1 MQNLPATY
9 KPFFD
14 LFETVPKPE
23 FRFDR
28 VYYMAIDAE
37 WYESRGR
44 NVVLSYQLATV
55 SRTSSANFIKYVPPS
70 KRLTLSE
77 LIGMGIASVNGGSI
91 PEDHQRGKNLVILV
105 SHNVAAEWSVL
116 ADRDEPHITKKLTLI
131 RKSPVTGSDPIQ
143 ITIAKKH
150 PVSIKVFDTMLL
162 APASHQSLKKL
173 SSLIGDKEEEKRQ
186 VSQFHIENM
195 NIFLR
200 DQPEEFERYALKDTE
215 VTLKLF
221 FLLQQSL
228 NELVYRD
235 QSGRWNGEIVKLYR
249 TLASAGVEG
258 FLSKNPSFVVY
269 REHLGL
275 KKATAKRPIPP
286 ELTDKFTEVYKL
298 IKRAYHGGRNEGYFA
313 GRTTRYQDTSDR
325 IWVDVD
331 YSGCYP
337 TAMARCPKID
347 VFGKFDY
354 IPLIYR
360 IDDKVTK
367 ELADKHVPDGAVR
380 EAREA
385 LEHSPEAFNRVL
397 REMKNKSHASTIRY
411 EATVTDNRLVNGWLT
426 AWRDAKLH
434 PKNKEGATPQGDIY
448 QFLEQFAIPGF
459 ARVRFKFP
467 EGTRFPCLPVKH
479 YRYGLL
485 YPLEGETVATA
496 PEIMLAMETGADIR
510 AVTSLMFPVVA
521 DEKGQ
526 PERFFLP
533 HLREMTVERGRY
545 KSDRGNPSA
554 QIMEKLLKEFVN
566 SFYGKFAQGINPRSI
581 YLPTTGEMRQLGPSS
596 ITEPCI
602 AALTTGLAR
611 AALSATLIAVEDYN
625 LKRKD
630 SPHTHIHVISA
641 TTDGLLIGLPNPKG
655 YATASDYYQWKKED
669 GKDDRLELVD
679 GKEAS
684 LENVLDVFGC
694 AELMKKVESYLPNRQ
709 MRNARFELTGKT
721 PFLEIK
727 SMADDVISVKTRGQ
741 IGLLNTPDQHTT
753 ILARFGHK
761 PPLSEIIPN
770 PEEYKRVM
778 EAGGIV
784 RNTEDS
790 KWIIKQME
798 RIEQGREDIDTYSFI
813 TLSTFRK
820 MIDSNGQMDMVKQIS
835 KRKINTDFDW
845 KRRLVRD
852 ESGEISPFS
861 LPYRDVRD
869 MLLHRGQV
877 ETIRKNG
884 QVAQPHIVLHRVQ
897 VKGNTLRFR
906 GGQPLMVARLFL
918 RGVAQKHIV
927 VLHPEESYAEMAD
940 RMNKVWENQGLTQ
953 TYPKK
958 WSKTDLQNAARGRWE
973 PGCIMPND
981 ALESLVGTLAA
992 EFGADH
998 EDLRSVVFTG
1008 EVYEDTNGAL
1018 LEQVVRAIFHGPGLG
1033 IQPLRKLFVSGHL
1046 PDLKGLLLAFRPH
1059 LTERLVMELFRT
1071 GTFVPGLRPAKDR
1084 AKLARLFYKAGLSP
1098 KDAER
1103 CSRLVAATPMEGRK
1117 RVPRNPAQKRCLD
1130 HLVMALQQPDINAE
1144 KVNTTEILKR
1154 LKRYGL
1160 TRNQYY
1166 LLKHNKFTP
1175 RCINDTQANRQLIE
1189 KMAKALHKDPI
1200 PLLEAL
1206 IDG

>member
-1 MQNLPATY
+1 MQNLPETY

-14 LFETVPKPE
+14 LFETLPKPQY
-23 FRFDR
+23 RCDQ

-55 SRTSSANFIKYVPPS
+55 SRTTSANIIKYVPAA
-70 KRLTLSE
+70 KRLTLPE
-77 LIGMGIASVNGGSI
+77 LVGLGIASVNGGSI
-91 PEDHQRGKNLVILV
+91 PEDHQKSKILVVLV

-116 ADRDEPHITKKLTLI
+116 ADRDEPYLTKKLTLI
-131 RKSPVTGSDPIQ
+131 RRSPVTGNDFID
-143 ITIAKKH
+143 ITIAKKY
-150 PVSIKVFDTMLL
+150 PVWVKVFDTMLL

-173 SSLIGDKEEEKRQ
+173 SSLIGDEEEEKRP
-186 VSQFHIENM
+186 VSQFHIEHM

-215 VTLKLF
+215 VTIKLF
-221 FLLQQSL
+221 FLLQRSL

-235 QSGRWNGEIVKLYR
+235 DKGIWNGVIVKLFR

-275 KKATAKRPIPP
+275 KKAPKKRQLPP
-286 ELTDKFTEVYKL
+286 ELVGKFSEVYKL
-298 IKRAYHGGRNEGYFA
+298 IKRAYHGGRNEGYFV
-313 GRTTRYQDTSDR
+313 GRTTHNPATKDR

-354 IPLIYR
+354 IPLTYK
-360 IDDKVTK
+360 IDDKIAKILT
-367 ELADKHVPDGAVR
+367 DKHIPPEAIR

-385 LEHSPEAFNRVL
+385 LAYSPEAFNRVL
-397 REMKNKSHASTIRY
+397 REMINKSHAATIRY
-411 EATVTDNRLVNGWLT
+411 EATVIDNRLIRRWMTDWKKFKRNLENPE
-426 AWRDAKLH
+426 D
-434 PKNKEGATPQGDIY
+434 PDPQKGTY
-448 QFLEQFAIPGF
+448 QFLDQFAIPGF

-467 EGTRFPCLPVKH
+467 GGTRFPCLPVKH
-479 YRYGLL
+479 YRYGLI

-496 PEIMLAMETGADIR
+496 PEIMLAVEAGAEIK
-510 AVTSLMFPVVA
+510 AVTSLSFPMVT
-521 DEKGQ
+521 DESGL

-533 HLREMTVERGRY
+533 HLREMTTERGKY
-545 KSDRGNPSA
+545 KKDKGNPSS
-554 QIMEKLLKEFVN
+554 QILEKLLKEFVN

-581 YLPTTGEMRQLGPSS
+581 YQPTTGEMRSLGPSA
-596 ITEPCI
+596 ITEPYI

-611 AALSATLIAVEDYN
+611 AALSATLMAVEDYN
-625 LKRKD
+625 KERKD
-630 SPHTHIHVISA
+630 TPHSQIHVISA

-655 YATASDYYQWKKED
+655 YATASDYYVWKQAD
-669 GKDDRLELVD
+669 GKDDRLELIE
-679 GKEAS
+679 GEEIS
-684 LENVLDVFGC
+684 LENVLDAFGC
-694 AELMKKVESYLPNRQ
+694 ADLMKKIMAYLPNRQ
-709 MRNARFELTGKT
+709 MCNARYELTEKQE
-721 PFLEIK
+721 FLEIK
-727 SMADDVISVKTRGQ
+727 NMADEVISVKTRGQ
-741 IGLLNTPDQHTT
+741 IGLLDTPEQHAT

-761 PPLSEIIPN
+761 PPLSEEIED
-770 PEEYKRVM
+770 PEEYRRVM

-798 RIEQGREDIDTYSFI
+798 RIAQGREDLDTYSFI

-845 KRRLVRD
+845 KRKLVED
-852 ESGEISPFS
+852 ESTGKISHFS
-861 LPYRDVRD
+861 LPYQTVSD

-884 QVAQPHIVLHRVQ
+884 QTAQPQMVLHRVQ
-897 VKGNTLRFR
+897 VKGNSLRFR

-918 RGVAQKHIV
+918 RGVVQKHIQV
-927 VLHPEESYAEMAD
+927 QLPDECFAEMAD
-940 RMNKVWENQGLTQ
+940 RMNKVWEAQELTEA
-953 TYPKK
+953 YPKT
-958 WSKTDLQNAARGRWE
+958 WSKNDLQSASRGNWE
-973 PGCIMPND
+973 PGCIMPNATLD
-981 ALESLVGTLAA
+981 TLVETLTA
-992 EFGADH
+992 EFGAAH
-998 EDLRSVVFTG
+998 EQVRTLIFTG
-1008 EVYEDTNGAL
+1008 EVHEETNSAL
-1018 LEQVVRAIFHGPGLG
+1018 LEQVVRGIIHGPRLG
-1033 IQPLRKLFVSGHL
+1033 IQPFRKLFDTRLL
-1046 PDLKGLLLAFRPH
+1046 PDTRGLLLAFRPH
-1059 LTERLVMELFRT
+1059 LTERLMVLYRT

-1084 AKLARLFYKAGLSP
+1084 AKLERLFYKAGLPP
-1098 KDAER
+1098 KDAGK
-1103 CSRLVAATPMEGRK
+1103 CALLIAPTPAEERK
-1117 RVPRNPAQKRCLD
+1117 RLPRNPAQKRCLD

-1144 KVNTTEILKR
+1144 GIKTAEILKK

-1160 TRNQYY
+1160 SRNQYY
-1166 LLKHNKFTP
+1166 ALKHNKFTP
-1175 RCINDTQANRQLIE
+1175 HCINDTPANRQLIE
-1189 KMAKALHKDPI
+1189 KMAKALYKDPV